1 MKSLLVHGTDGKGVV
16 LPTPTLSY
24 YTTGQFTITNYDPNL
39 IYSFSDGNA
48 SLLGDKVVLSAA
60 NSSSYVY
67 ARTKKGLAVSAGRYC
82 ERKTRDQY
90 WTVTQ
95 ASHCDCNG
103 GGCNGGCCGCG
114 TWHVNACMDG
124 GGTYYNGYL
133 ACCECGYWSYYNYSG
148 SGYTDTG
155 VEWWKIV

>member
-1 MKSLLVHGTDGKGVV
+1 MKAALIAGTSGKGAVP
-16 LPTPTLSY
+16 PTPALVY
-24 YTTGQFTITNYDPNL
+24 YTTGQFQITNYDPSL
-39 IYSFSDGNA
+39 DYSVSDVTCTIV
-48 SLLGDKVVLSAA
+48 GDKVSIPNPSQAT
-60 NSSSYVY
+60 YVY
-67 ARTKKGLAVSAGRYC
+67 AKTKKGLNLSAGKYC
-82 ERKTRDQY
+82 ERKLRDSY

-114 TWHVNACMDG
+114 TYHVNACMDG

-133 ACCECGYWSYYNYSG
+133 ACCECGYWTLNNYSG

-155 VEWWKIV
+155 VEWWKIA